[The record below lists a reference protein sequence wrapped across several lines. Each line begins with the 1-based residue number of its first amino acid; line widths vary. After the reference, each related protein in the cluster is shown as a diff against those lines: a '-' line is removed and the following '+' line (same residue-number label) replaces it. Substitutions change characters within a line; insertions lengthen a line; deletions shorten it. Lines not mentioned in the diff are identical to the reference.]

1 MSSSMRRAIVSAA
14 AGSRAGTVAAGRDL
28 DADAALPCLSGFTA
42 MLSPSDDAPGATLAR
57 DGNIAD
63 RDDNI
68 ENDIVNNFEER
79 YHAVNK
85 ADEGPRLTATGE
97 TAWKRIA
104 SNPF

>member
-1 MSSSMRRAIVSAA
+1 
-14 AGSRAGTVAAGRDL
+14 
-28 DADAALPCLSGFTA
+28 

-68 ENDIVNNFEER
+68 ENDIVNNFEGS
-79 YHAVNK
+79 YHAVNNK

>member
-1 MSSSMRRAIVSAA
+1 MRADGAA
-14 AGSRAGTVAAGRDL
+14 RPRTRRSD

-68 ENDIVNNFEER
+68 ENDIVNNFEGS
-79 YHAVNK
+79 YHAVNNK
-85 ADEGPRLTATGE
+85 GG
-97 TAWKRIA
+97 
-104 SNPF
+104 